1 MSLTQVV
8 HRKGHISHVKA
19 GTKKNR
25 IKAHI
30 CHLGKED
37 GHRTKSLKQAAD
49 KSVGA
54 NNHLWNRET
63 IFLFAAYGSSG
74 PQRQC
79 NRACYPKADFFFCL
93 RWHRLH
99 KAGTYTTANKFLAAK
114 TIDHLK
120 SFIKWGPT
128 PLLAASTAINQL
140 PMTNLKFKPT
150 DRCKKFNGSA
160 TAALRS

>member
-79 NRACYPKADFFFCL
+79 NRACYPKADFFFASGDTGCT
-93 RWHRLH
+93 RLAH
-99 KAGTYTTANKFLAAK
+99 TQQQTNFWQ
-114 TIDHLK
+114 LK
-120 SFIKWGPT
+120 
-128 PLLAASTAINQL
+128 Q
-140 PMTNLKFKPT
+140 
-150 DRCKKFNGSA
+150 
-160 TAALRS
+160 